1 MTLKAETGTDLA
13 RVARDTKE
21 HVLISWSAQGAIA
34 PLVVTGGEGC
44 WIHSGDRRVL
54 DFSSTLVN
62 TNLGHQHPRVVRAI
76 QEQAARLT
84 YAAPGFTDEPRA
96 TLARMIAERAPGD
109 LTRTLFTTGGT
120 EAVESAIKIAR
131 LYTGRHKIMTQYR
144 SFHGQTQGAMTA
156 GGDNRRWANEPGIP
170 GVVRFLNP
178 DPYRSIFGND
188 VGKALAHVEE
198 LIWYEG
204 PDQIAAIMCEPVVGA
219 SGLIVP
225 PDGFFQG
232 IRALCDRYGIVM
244 ILDEVMTGF
253 GRIGRWFAAEHWGV
267 TPDLMTFAK
276 GVNSGYV
283 PLGGVIV
290 DEPIGKHFQD
300 HVLWQG
306 LTYSG
311 HALAC
316 AAGIATMEAYA
327 DEGVIENAARM
338 GEVLMRELRA
348 LQARH
353 PSVGDVRGKGLM
365 CGIELVKDRGTKEA
379 LERWN
384 GPSQAL
390 AGALRTALMKRDVY
404 VMCRWNLMVIAPP
417 LIIREDELRLGIE
430 AIDDALTIAD
440 RFAET
445 GKLPG

>member
-253 GRIGRWFAAEHWGV
+253 GRTGKWFAAEHWGV

-316 AAGIATMEAYA
+316 AAGIATMEAYE

-365 CGIELVKDRGTKEA
+365 CGIELVKDRNTKEA

-404 VMCRWNLMVIAPP
+404 VMCRWNLMVVAPP

-430 AIDDALTIAD
+430 AIDEALTIAD

-445 GKLPG
+445 GKLS